1 MARTPHPSDTVA
13 ASSTTRLIVF
23 SVIALCSGWIGL
35 LVDNALGI
43 PHSMEAPGTLIW
55 IMTPLLTG
63 AVLALENER
72 QTYRLLSVA
81 NIYPSWESIQ
91 SDNYPLVVNIYAAY
105 TKADN
110 IYVQQVF

>member
-1 MARTPHPSDTVA
+1 MGMARTPHPSDTVA

-63 AVLALENER
+63 AVLALGDPSLR
-72 QTYRLLSVA
+72 RPYDFPTA
-81 NIYPSWESIQ
+81 NPHHEISSNNP
-91 SDNYPLVVNIYAAY
+91 
-105 TKADN
+105 
-110 IYVQQVF
+110 